1 MYSDVS
7 QNCHALIY
15 QVLFK
20 YGGSS
25 KNKRGISLL
34 LEDEEVQ
41 NPRMF
46 HFGMGALQASKKHIP
61 SLDYL
66 YLNLILWPPDANSR
80 FIGKDPDTGKDW
92 RQKEKCVAEDE
103 MVGWHHWLNGHE
115 FEQTLGDGEGQRN
128 LACCSPWG
136 RKESDTLQLNNSSLD
151 YLKEFKAKKRVLTR
165 YLLAPLFWTSQLSEP
180 WKINVFFWTT

>member
-80 FIGKDPDTGKDW
+80 FIGKDPDTGKD
-92 RQKEKCVAEDE
+92 
-103 MVGWHHWLNGHE
+103 
-115 FEQTLGDGEGQRN
+115 
-128 LACCSPWG
+128 
-136 RKESDTLQLNNSSLD
+136 
-151 YLKEFKAKKRVLTR
+151 
-165 YLLAPLFWTSQLSEP
+165 
-180 WKINVFFWTT
+180 

>member
-41 NPRMF
+41 NKPPQNVPLWHGDPAGF
-46 HFGMGALQASKKHIP
+46 KEIY
-61 SLDYL
+61 SL
-66 YLNLILWPPDANSR
+66 P
-80 FIGKDPDTGKDW
+80 
-92 RQKEKCVAEDE
+92 
-103 MVGWHHWLNGHE
+103 
-115 FEQTLGDGEGQRN
+115 
-128 LACCSPWG
+128 
-136 RKESDTLQLNNSSLD
+136 
-151 YLKEFKAKKRVLTR
+151 
-165 YLLAPLFWTSQLSEP
+165 
-180 WKINVFFWTT
+180 